1 MHHKRFNIDG
11 RLPACVSFTHPAKGL
26 VDRYT
31 FTLRPAQHA
40 SKMPKPLLSVGIERS
55 EPPVGAV
62 TLTWSEGQ
70 LNGVIG
76 TVELPRCQWALR
88 ALADV
93 DWSIQMLQFTAKPQ
107 GVSDRPLCSVQ
118 PAPKL
123 PAIPPGAANAARVQ
137 WLLSGHTP
145 RPKSCAAK
153 L

>member
-26 VDRYT
+26 VDGDT

-40 SKMPKPLLSVGIERS
+40 SKMPKPLLSVGIERA

-62 TLTWSEGQ
+62 TLTWGESQ
-70 LNGVIG
+70 LDGVIG

-107 GVSDRPLCSVQ
+107 GVSDRPL
-118 PAPKL
+118 
-123 PAIPPGAANAARVQ
+123 
-137 WLLSGHTP
+137 
-145 RPKSCAAK
+145 
-153 L
+153 